1 MFLKKFKRGNVSH
14 SLHEDS
20 GQSTP
25 DMEQVPPRR
34 KQKTL
39 ERGNAYLIVGAFCL
53 VLSILPNDTIAPY
66 AAGLQ
71 ALSFIWMAVAQF
83 LSIKYYTAGFKVWP
97 DIQEAFLP
105 VLTFFLYV
113 ILGIKFV
120 IEYKGL

>member
-1 MFLKKFKRGNVSH
+1 M
-14 SLHEDS
+14 
-20 GQSTP
+20 
-25 DMEQVPPRR
+25 
-34 KQKTL
+34 
-39 ERGNAYLIVGAFCL
+39 